1 MDMSYQIVEL
11 EEKTVVGLTA
21 RMRNDDPECGLRRA
35 FSLPSRTPPTTTP
48 SDSTTPTRPI

>member
-21 RMRNDDPECGLRRA
+21 RMRNDDPECGHWGA
-35 FSLPSRTPPTTTP
+35 VAAAV
-48 SDSTTPTRPI
+48 

>member
-21 RMRNDDPECGLRRA
+21 RMRNDDPECA
-35 FSLPSRTPPTTTP
+35 VAAAV
-48 SDSTTPTRPI
+48 